1 MEVDFPI
8 GGAVGNGEYLTP
20 LEQNACQ
27 ILSGYTSPLGQVS
40 EGIDAGLL
48 IIYRMRTGRDLALLA
63 NPETSI
69 RHED

>member
-27 ILSGYTSPLGQVS
+27 ILSGYTSEVRVTFNDLHTSHSYARRYLPLHGTRQT
-40 EGIDAGLL
+40 LQ
-48 IIYRMRTGRDLALLA
+48 
-63 NPETSI
+63 
-69 RHED
+69 